1 MITPKPDY
9 EGGCISNVI
18 AATSLALAKNRGG
31 YDWPTSDSLE
41 ETIAGSN
48 STYSF
53 DCSSWLPRST
63 VESNQ
68 VVILV
73 VDGLGALQLDEHLG
87 HLPNISKLRGGVID
101 SVAPTTTAT
110 ALTSIATGKVPINHG
125 LIGYRINISDN
136 HIMNTLT
143 WRCDGLDAEWGPE
156 PSSIALSRSFF
167 DLEVAVISKIVFKD
181 TYFSRAYL
189 GERNFRFFRTI
200 SSMVGEIKTSLAGGS
215 PLVYSYYEGVDNVA
229 HEFGLGDHYFMELE
243 FLDFYVG
250 EIIKVLPKGASL
262 LVTADHGQVEILDKP
277 IRMDDFILDRT
288 TRMSGEGRFRW
299 LHCDDSQVVA
309 IYDCASELYGDVG
322 WVVTKEEALEGGLF
336 GQGEMKNR
344 DVVASRLGD
353 VAVIARSEVA
363 FYDPLETGPMELIC
377 RHGSLTDAELKVPL
391 IGYLA
396 D

>member
-1 MITPKPDY
+1 MRTPKPDY
-9 EGGCISNVI
+9 DNGCISNVI

-31 YDWPTSDSLE
+31 YDWPTSDTLE
-41 ETIAGSN
+41 ETIASSD
-48 STYSF
+48 STFSF
-53 DCSSWLPRST
+53 DSSSWLPRST

-68 VVILV
+68 VVVLV
-73 VDGLGALQLDEHLG
+73 VDGLGALQLDQHLN
-87 HLPNISKLRGGVID
+87 HLPNISRLRGGVID

-110 ALTSIATGKVPINHG
+110 ALTSIATGKAPINHG
-125 LIGYRINISDN
+125 IIGYRINMPDG

-143 WRCDGLDAEWGPE
+143 WRCDGLDGQCGPD
-156 PSSIALSRSFF
+156 PSSITLSRSFF
-167 DLEVAVISKIVFKD
+167 DLEVAVISKIIFKD

-189 GERNFRFFRTI
+189 GDRNFRFFRTI
-200 SSMVGEIKTSLAGGS
+200 SSMVGEIKHSLASGS

-262 LVTADHGQVEILDKP
+262 LITADHGQVEILEKP

-299 LHCDDSQVVA
+299 LHCDQSQIDA
-309 IYDCASELYGDVG
+309 IYECANELYGEVG
-322 WVVTKEEALEGGLF
+322 WVITKDEAIEDGLF
-336 GQGEMKNR
+336 GQGAQTNR
-344 DVVASRLGD
+344 DVVSGRLGD
-353 VAVIARSEVA
+353 VAILARSDVA

-377 RHGSLTDAELKVPL
+377 RHGSLTDAEVKVPL

-396 D
+396 E

>member
-1 MITPKPDY
+1 MRTTKPDY
-9 EGGCISNVI
+9 ENGCISNVI
-18 AATSLALAKNRGG
+18 AATSLALAKSRGG
-31 YDWPTSDSLE
+31 YDWPTTDSLE
-41 ETIAGSN
+41 ETIAESD

-53 DCSSWLPRST
+53 DCSEWLPRSV

-68 VVILV
+68 VVVLV
-73 VDGLGALQLDEHLG
+73 VDGLGALQLSQHLG

-110 ALTSIATGKVPINHG
+110 ALTSIATGKAPINHG
-125 LIGYRINISDN
+125 IIGYRINIPDG

-143 WRCDGLDAEWGPE
+143 WRCDGSDGQSGPD
-156 PSSIALSRSFF
+156 PSSISLSRSFF
-167 DLEVAVISKIVFKD
+167 DLDVAVISKIIFKD
-181 TYFSRAYL
+181 TYFSKAYL
-189 GERNFRFFRTI
+189 GDRNFRFFRTI
-200 SSMVGEIKTSLAGGS
+200 SSMVGEIRSSLLSGA

-229 HEFGLGDHYFMELE
+229 HEFGLGDYYSMELE

-250 EIIKVLPKGASL
+250 EIMRVLPKGASL
-262 LVTADHGQVEILDKP
+262 LITADHGQVEIPDKP

-299 LHCDDSQVVA
+299 LHCDSSQIEA
-309 IYDCASELYGDVG
+309 LYQCARDLYGEVG
-322 WVVTKEEALEGGLF
+322 WVITKEEALEDGLF
-336 GQGEMKNR
+336 GNGAQRNR

-353 VAVIARSEVA
+353 VALLARGDVA